1 MEEGKVDVNEICVLL
16 GIKAAN
22 TNEVKNV
29 IETCK
34 SQSLL
39 KAISDVLKNM
49 NISYE
54 QKNNHEQDADRKFEM
69 LNNFIEEAGIE
80 MVTDVGFKDKETKS
94 GMFMVLNS
102 EKMVPLGKVMYTP
115 KLNNNN
121 TNWFN
126 E

>member
-34 SQSLL
+34 SESLL